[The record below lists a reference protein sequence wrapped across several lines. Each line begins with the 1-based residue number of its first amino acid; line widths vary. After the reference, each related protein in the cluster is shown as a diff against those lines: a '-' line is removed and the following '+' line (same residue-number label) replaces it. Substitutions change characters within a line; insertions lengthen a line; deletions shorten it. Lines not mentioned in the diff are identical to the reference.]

1 MAPPTSRVAY
11 AARVNRLHVS
21 FERAFFVRARSLLR
35 LQAVAA
41 AVGFEEGGAFG
52 AELALK
58 DAEGEWQKLLQG
70 HFSAVG
76 KRMAR
81 EATQFV
87 APEPKADFGTL
98 LEFWV
103 RTMALRRAKTI
114 AKGTIERL
122 RRIILRGEDLGDPV
136 GTIAGKIRD
145 VLGGPVARVRA
156 ATIARTE
163 TGIAASWAM
172 QKSVEQLSIAPR
184 VVREWVT
191 FIDARTR
198 PSHGE
203 ADGQRRGMNEDFV
216 LREYDGDDPTGRTVT
231 LSRPKDPDGPADQV
245 IQCRCVVRYVP
256 PSFEEVLRG

>member
-1 MAPPTSRVAY
+1 MRIQ
-11 AARVNRLHVS
+11 AA
-21 FERAFFVRARSLLR
+21 
-35 LQAVAA
+35 AA
-41 AVGFEEGGAFG
+41 AVGFEEQGAVG

-58 DAEGEWQKLLQG
+58 DAEGEWQRLLHG
-70 HFSAVG
+70 HYSVVG
-76 KRMAR
+76 ERMAR

-87 APEPKADFGTL
+87 AREPKADFGTL

-103 RTMALRRAKTI
+103 RTMALRRAKQI
-114 AKGTIERL
+114 AKGTLARL
-122 RRIILRGEDLGDPV
+122 RQIILRGEDLGDPV

-172 QKSVEQLSIAPR
+172 QRSVEQLSIAPR

-198 PSHGE
+198 PSHVE
-203 ADGQRRGMNEDFV
+203 ADGQRRAMNEDFV
-216 LREYDGDDPTGRTVT
+216 LREYEGDEPTGRTVA

-245 IQCRCVVRYVP
+245 IQCRCVVRYLP